1 MLMKKL
7 YIAILLSS
15 SFTAFAQT
23 GPGGVGN
30 SSNNIIWLDANKLT
44 GLNHGDLVTTWT
56 DVSGNGNDFIQATA
70 GYKPTYRTSS
80 TFLSNVPHLQFQS
93 KYMELGPTAALNSSQ
108 ISSIVVC
115 APRTSNPTCAIMRSS
130 YSSGAGAGSN
140 QYWGHYFNGSGTPS
154 HVSHTRNSAG
164 IGIASTGTPYSTAKK
179 IMGFNWN
186 GVTGNFRGYENN
198 NLLTNVNTATS
209 TPSGHLLTRLGSNT
223 TGGPG
228 LLLDGFIAEVIVFN
242 TQLNSAQNNIIQ
254 NYLSRKYNIAIA
266 NDYFAYDA
274 THGYLIGVGQEADG
288 ASTSA
293 KGDGI
298 LTLDAGTLNNGDY
311 VIVGHNNT
319 SLTNLSGN
327 VPTQNPVIT
336 RITRTWRADITG
348 SPGAVDL
355 TFELNTTGLDP
366 NTNYYL
372 LLDADGDFSSGA
384 TSIAHSSYNGIT
396 NIVSFSGVTIPDG
409 SYISIAAENKYIIT
423 KASGNWTNPATW
435 NCNCVPGYGQS
446 ARILSGHTVN
456 LNSINCYVDSLI
468 IDAGGT
474 LNSVVNSYF
483 LNMQG
488 NLYVNGSVNGTIS
501 LDCIG
506 VNDPQVLN
514 NNSGTPIDLYYFYGS
529 NTSLVTFN
537 NGDFNIHSRARNNN
551 GFIEASPSANVTFV
565 SNASYTCI
573 IQPITTGFG
582 FLGDFVMQRY
592 IAASIDDWSD
602 MASPVQFTTIAD
614 WDDELYMSGVFGN
627 DGNAGPFKS
636 VWQFDNPSQQ
646 FVAVTSTAT
655 PINPGYGIE
664 MWLADTMGAWYGG
677 TFDSRGTPNSGN
689 LSIPSGNLGSTPGDW
704 NLLGNPYQSWI
715 KWNTVTKSNLKN
727 EVWFY
732 DHNISNYTLVSGS
745 NVLIPASQGFWAEN
759 TGSTASATFTEN
771 SKNTVSSSSFF
782 YRTGGLLSDSGEFV
796 LKLKGLNAPYAHH
809 AYFRLNENATESYN
823 PELDARFLK
832 SKNKQA
838 HNITIKTKDHK
849 VVSLKTVNPNQEIT
863 VAPLEIKVSENGIY
877 QVDALHLDYVQD
889 HFNCILLKNKTT
901 GETIDIKATPY
912 FTFEVT
918 DINKTYPFE
927 LIFSNSLNACRTT
940 SVTDNSS
947 VTFTPIENNIVVKTD
962 FADDENVYISVSNIL
977 GQEIV
982 PAKAVNTSAKY
993 HTITTEGL
1001 SGIYIITV
1009 KSSLGLHSQKI
1020 ILY

>member
-1 MLMKKL
+1 
-7 YIAILLSS
+7 
-15 SFTAFAQT
+15 
-23 GPGGVGN
+23 
-30 SSNNIIWLDANKLT
+30 
-44 GLNHGDLVTTWT
+44 
-56 DVSGNGNDFIQATA
+56 
-70 GYKPTYRTSS
+70 
-80 TFLSNVPHLQFQS
+80 
-93 KYMELGPTAALNSSQ
+93 
-108 ISSIVVC
+108 
-115 APRTSNPTCAIMRSS
+115 
-130 YSSGAGAGSN
+130 
-140 QYWGHYFNGSGTPS
+140 
-154 HVSHTRNSAG
+154 
-164 IGIASTGTPYSTAKK
+164 
-179 IMGFNWN
+179 
-186 GVTGNFRGYENN
+186 
-198 NLLTNVNTATS
+198 
-209 TPSGHLLTRLGSNT
+209 
-223 TGGPG
+223 
-228 LLLDGFIAEVIVFN
+228 
-242 TQLNSAQNNIIQ
+242 
-254 NYLSRKYNIAIA
+254 
-266 NDYFAYDA
+266 
-274 THGYLIGVGQEADG
+274 
-288 ASTSA
+288 
-293 KGDGI
+293 GI

-501 LDCIG
+501 LNCIG

-655 PINPGYGIE
+655 PINPG
-664 MWLADTMGAWYGG
+664 
-677 TFDSRGTPNSGN
+677 
-689 LSIPSGNLGSTPGDW
+689 
-704 NLLGNPYQSWI
+704 
-715 KWNTVTKSNLKN
+715 
-727 EVWFY
+727 
-732 DHNISNYTLVSGS
+732 
-745 NVLIPASQGFWAEN
+745 
-759 TGSTASATFTEN
+759 
-771 SKNTVSSSSFF
+771 
-782 YRTGGLLSDSGEFV
+782 
-796 LKLKGLNAPYAHH
+796 
-809 AYFRLNENATESYN
+809 
-823 PELDARFLK
+823 
-832 SKNKQA
+832 
-838 HNITIKTKDHK
+838 
-849 VVSLKTVNPNQEIT
+849 
-863 VAPLEIKVSENGIY
+863 
-877 QVDALHLDYVQD
+877 
-889 HFNCILLKNKTT
+889 
-901 GETIDIKATPY
+901 
-912 FTFEVT
+912 
-918 DINKTYPFE
+918 
-927 LIFSNSLNACRTT
+927 
-940 SVTDNSS
+940 
-947 VTFTPIENNIVVKTD
+947 
-962 FADDENVYISVSNIL
+962 
-977 GQEIV
+977 
-982 PAKAVNTSAKY
+982 
-993 HTITTEGL
+993 
-1001 SGIYIITV
+1001 
-1009 KSSLGLHSQKI
+1009 
-1020 ILY
+1020 